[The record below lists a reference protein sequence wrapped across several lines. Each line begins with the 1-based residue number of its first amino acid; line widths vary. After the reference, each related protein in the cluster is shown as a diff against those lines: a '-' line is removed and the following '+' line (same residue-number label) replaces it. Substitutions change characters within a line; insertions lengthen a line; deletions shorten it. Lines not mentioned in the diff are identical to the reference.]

1 MTTDMLR
8 FSFEIVFPIVLL
20 VLIALLFLTSIKNRP
35 PKGTEYISTK
45 EYMKEW
51 MRSHGQ
57 AHDLDRIVEEIQKKG
72 NPFGSIW
79 TPIVVKNAKIFGKM
93 GLTPNKVSV
102 MSLLLTFLIFYLAII
117 AGQHQPGTNSLDRLT
132 FGLLAIPAALLV
144 LYAGITDGVDG
155 ALATL
160 QKKKTKSG
168 GWADGV
174 LDRVS
179 DTLLLVCFI
188 PGGYLVF
195 VDVGLDFRWLAWT
208 NIFLVLLYEYARA
221 KHYELGMV
229 KIKALLAERPVRILL
244 ESGAFWA
251 FGVNCLID
259 LIVIGA
265 SGPSIDPGFVVYYT
279 LVLNWI
285 MVYFNLAFF
294 AIMAICTV
302 ISFRFVWAELK
313 QMDCAIQE
321 KHE

>member
-1 MTTDMLR
+1 MTDILQ

-20 VLIALLFLTSIKNRP
+20 VLIALIFLSSIKNRP
-35 PKGTEYISTK
+35 PKETEYMSTK

-57 AHDLDRIVEEIQKKG
+57 AHDLDRIVDEIQQKG

-102 MSLLLTFLIFYLAII
+102 MSTLITFLIFYLVVM
-117 AGQHQPGTNSLDRLT
+117 AGVHQPGSNPMERIT

-160 QKKKTKSG
+160 MKRKSKAG

-174 LDRVS
+174 LDRIC
-179 DTLLLVCFI
+179 DTLLLVCMI
-188 PGGYLVF
+188 PGGFLV
-195 VDVGLDFRWLAWT
+195 VADVGLDFKWLAWT
-208 NIFLVLLYEYARA
+208 NIFLVFLYEYSRA
-221 KHYELGMV
+221 KHFELGMV
-229 KIKALLAERPVRILL
+229 KIKALIAERPVRIIF
-244 ESGAFWA
+244 ESGALWA

-259 LIVIGA
+259 LIVYWA
-265 SGPSIDPGFVVYYT
+265 SPTMDPGFLAYYT
-279 LVLNWI
+279 IILNWV
-285 MVYFNLAFF
+285 MVYFNVAYF
-294 AIMAICTV
+294 AIMVLCTV
-302 ISFRFVWAELK
+302 IECRFIWAELK
-313 QMDCAIQE
+313 QMDTAVQE